1 MLQRRGGSFT
11 PHNSLAI
18 FVVMVLAT
26 SGCFGGAPVQTQVV
40 TRQAESADSGP
51 YKIGRDDVLDVFVWK
66 DKQLSGRITVDS
78 DGTVTLPLIGQVRA
92 AGLTTKELQTD
103 LTARYAR
110 FVHDPKVT
118 VQVFDPASRVFYVLG
133 EVSKPGMYKL
143 MSGETLSQAL
153 AAAGGPTEYANLRRI
168 KIVRRKDDAQTE
180 MTVNYSGVRSGDLR
194 ADVVLERGD
203 TITVP

>member
-1 MLQRRGGSFT
+1 MFS
-11 PHNSLAI
+11 
-18 FVVMVLAT
+18 
-26 SGCFGGAPVQTQVV
+26 C
-40 TRQAESADSGP
+40 
-51 YKIGRDDVLDVFVWK
+51 GRINR
-66 DKQLSGRITVDS
+66 LSGRITVAS
-78 DGTVTLPLIGQVRA
+78 DGTVTLPLIGQAKA
-92 AGLTTKELQTD
+92 AGLTAKELQTD

-110 FVHDPKVT
+110 YVHDPKVT

-143 MSGETLSQAL
+143 MSGEVLSQAL
-153 AAAGGPTEYANLRRI
+153 AAAGGPTEYANLRSIR
-168 KIVRRKDDAQTE
+168 IVRRTGDEQTE